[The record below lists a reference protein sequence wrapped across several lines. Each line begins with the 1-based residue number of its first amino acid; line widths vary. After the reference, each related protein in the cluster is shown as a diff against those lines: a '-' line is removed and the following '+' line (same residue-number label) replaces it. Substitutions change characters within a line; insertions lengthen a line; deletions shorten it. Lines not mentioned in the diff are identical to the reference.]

1 MILMVRTY
9 RKLRQHFSY
18 AEYTIRELQ
27 KKSGWNDPALIMF
40 RRGSSAEDGFFP
52 CRFSPAPKSSPRYQA
67 ARLDEARRI
76 AANVAGIWLIL
87 GRGQVRSCLV

>member
-40 RRGSSAEDGFFP
+40 RRGSSAEDGFVLAVFP
-52 CRFSPAPKSSPRYQA
+52 
-67 ARLDEARRI
+67 LDEARRI